1 ELKQQTLGAQLAQLL
16 LRLAKCLADITQK
29 GCGRSTISDTVIT
42 GKSQSDHRTDAG
54 LPDHW
59 HNAIGNAPHGKDRRL
74 RRSDNGAESVDVIH
88 AKIADGE
95 GRARDVIRAVTACA
109 RSLRHTSLLE

>member
-42 GKSQSDHRTDAG
+42 GKSQSHHRTDAG
-54 LPDHW
+54 LPVHW

-74 RRSDNGAESVDVIH
+74 RRSDNGAESVNVIH
-88 AKIADGE
+88 PKIGE
-95 GRARDVIRAVTACA
+95 GESYVRDVARAQTASA
-109 RSLRHTSLLE
+109 WLVHYIS